1 MKIRTI
7 FGYLFFLL
15 SVIFCAIQRITLPA
29 SERLEATPLLLQFS
43 SAVVCL
49 LLGSLAVQSDNKT
62 ATITI
67 SVIAFSV
74 CFLALVT
81 AGVLAMK
88 GSGAMAPIKY
98 VVFLAYAGLFGLF
111 GLAFSFLA
119 GKSEAVKPTKDA

>member
-1 MKIRTI
+1 MKIRAI

-15 SVIFCAIQRITLPA
+15 SVIFCAIQLITLPA

-49 LLGSLAVQSDNKT
+49 LLGSMAVQSGHRT
-62 ATITI
+62 ATVTI

-74 CFLALVT
+74 CFLALLA

-88 GSGAMAPIKY
+88 ESGEMAPIKY
-98 VVFLAYAGLFGLF
+98 VLFLAYAGLFALF
-111 GLAFSFLA
+111 GLAFSFVA
-119 GKSEAVKPTKDA
+119 GKSGAVRPKEDA